1 MKNQSSNYN
10 QLNDETISEIN
21 EINEYTIKKGNAP
34 ITIFISKGRNNV
46 SILSISYEIK
56 LTPNSFSTLSKES
69 FKSVDEIYKFLKG
82 IFEENNVI
90 IQEIS
95 SQMMKLILNTSNKK
109 IEILLNNK
117 KEINGYIL
125 NDLFNKYLR
134 LEESIT
140 KLDKMN
146 KKLIEENK
154 KMKEENSK
162 YKKEF
167 INMKNDLNR
176 LVTQNLKNENN
187 INILQS
193 GINKINGLIDS
204 SNKNI
209 NNKSNVLNKSRSNE
223 VSLKT
228 SINNKNELSE
238 KSTYK
243 SQEENNNQDLE
254 EYDDE
259 QLFQTQDG
267 RVIFRNG
274 LLNGIIKKYAEI
286 DSVVNKIQIKLK
298 KGVKFNII
306 YKASELDDKASIF
319 HEKCDNYKMTLVI
332 IETNKG
338 VRFGGFTT
346 QTWDGK
352 CIQKKDDNAFVF
364 SLDKNKIYD
373 IIKGENAI
381 GCYPKFGP
389 VFFGCQIRIYDNFF
403 IKNSTTCLK
412 GQNFKTTEDYEL
424 NNGEKNFVVKDIEV
438 YSIEAIEI

>member
-1 MKNQSSNYN
+1 MNQS
-10 QLNDETISEIN
+10 LNDNKIYEETISQ
-21 EINEYTIKKGNAP
+21 INEYSIKKDNSP

-46 SILSISYEIK
+46 YIRSISYEIK
-56 LTPNSFSTLSKES
+56 LTSSVFSTLANQS
-69 FKSVDEIYKFLKG
+69 FNSVDEVYKFLKN
-82 IFEENNVI
+82 IFDENNI
-90 IQEIS
+90 FIQEVS
-95 SQMMKLILNTSNKK
+95 SQNMKLILNTSKKK
-109 IEILLNNK
+109 IEIVLSNK
-117 KEINGYIL
+117 KEINSYIL

-154 KMKEENSK
+154 RIKEENSK

-167 INMKNDLNR
+167 TNMKNDMNR

-187 INILQS
+187 INILQT
-193 GINKINGLIDS
+193 GIDKINRIIDS
-204 SNKNI
+204 SNKNT
-209 NNKSNVLNKSRSNE
+209 NNELRVSNKSRSNE
-223 VSLKT
+223 QSIKT
-228 SINNKNELSE
+228 SKINNIKLSN
-238 KSTYK
+238 KSTNK
-243 SQEENNNQDLE
+243 SQKESNEQDLKVF
-254 EYDDE
+254 DDE

-274 LLNGIIKKYAEI
+274 LLNDIIKKYAEI
-286 DSVVNKIQIKLK
+286 NSVVNKIQLKLK

-306 YKASELDDKASIF
+306 YKASELGDNASIF

-332 IETNKG
+332 IETKKG
-338 VRFGGFTT
+338 VRFGGFTS
-346 QTWDGK
+346 QNWYGK
-352 CIQKKDDNAFVF
+352 CLQKKDDNAFVF
-364 SLDKNKIYD
+364 SIDKNKIYD

-403 IKNSTTCLK
+403 TKNNTTCLK
-412 GQNFKTTEDYEL
+412 ELNYKTTEDFEL
-424 NNGEKNFVVKDIEV
+424 NNGERNFFVKDIEV